1 MFIRDLAPKSILDI
15 MLGSVQVLVYMDWD
29 SFFQQAEEVG
39 IRARWT
45 TRKERKE
52 ITEES
57 YQEPAFRK
65 NGHIPVMEKD
75 EAKYL
80 LMGGSVG
87 RLVNEGL
94 SPSCLLDM
102 VQTSLD
108 SRDEFVGDREAED

>member
-1 MFIRDLAPKSILDI
+1 MFIRDLAPESILDI

-29 SFFQQAEEVG
+29 SFFQQADEVG

-52 ITEES
+52 ITEEF
-57 YQEPAFRK
+57 YQEPAFRE